1 MATPELNLN
10 AALSLYNTTHANK
23 ARFIKDC
30 QTKYNVDEARAEK
43 MFNYMAS
50 MEKNQSPGL
59 TPAEYKEGLIEKKE
73 SAEIRQAK
81 ILDQY
86 VPKADREKFAQ
97 MSQTE
102 KLEYMAAQTSHEPG
116 RETEAHIM
124 AELSL
129 GALNILDA
137 EIERLNQ
144 ALEEVKE
151 NEKPLTKTKL
161 PSKPRLDDPTKNV
174 ERSTEATFKFLN
186 EQNLR
191 KDRAETK
198 DNIKS
203 YFNGL
208 G

>member
-1 MATPELNLN
+1 MATPELNLK

-23 ARFIKDC
+23 TRFIKDC

-50 MEKNQSPGL
+50 MEKNQRPGL
-59 TPAEYKEGLIEKKE
+59 TPAEYKEGLTEKKE
-73 SAEIRQAK
+73 LAEIRQAK

-86 VPKADREKFAQ
+86 VPTADREKFAQ

-102 KLEYMAAQTSHEPG
+102 KLEYMAAQTKHEPG

-129 GALNILDA
+129 GALNALDA
-137 EIERLNQ
+137 EIETLNQ
-144 ALEEVKE
+144 ALAEVKE
-151 NEKPLTKTKL
+151 NEKPLTKKHT
-161 PSKPRLDDPTKNV
+161 SKPSLDDPSKEI
-174 ERSTEATFKFLN
+174 ERSTEATLKFLSEKSLSDYGHETN
-186 EQNLR
+186 
-191 KDRAETK
+191 AE
-198 DNIKS
+198 IKS
-203 YFNGL
+203 HFNGL